1 MHTTV
6 FEMDYKSGKLVPAKN
21 AELQIGQ
28 IVWLNGYGQSEHGHD
43 RKAIFDISESY
54 SGKMYHLVNLDKV
67 THTERHEAY
76 SIKPASEIFGIGTYY
91 NDGDTATPE
100 EIAEALTK
108 AKEFEKQQNEIK
120 EQKEKEAE
128 IIKEKGKKIFEEN
141 KPATAQA
148 VIIANHNR
156 DESDLM
162 SDYFGYSTERTVIL
176 AFSDHTRDLFSE
188 MRKAC
193 LNTDIKEIRELAESP
208 KEYEH
213 REKYSMGSG
222 YYLGKSKYDGWTV
235 KKTNLSYS
243 PTQFYHAAGFENGF
257 FAFKKQA
264 TKEIETVG
272 NKTIRTNTEK
282 NGIEIIFPNK
292 PNAETLNKLKANGW
306 RWSNFNKLWYNKNTP
321 ENYEFAITI

>member
-128 IIKEKGKKIFEEN
+128 IMEGADLVAEYL
-141 KPATAQA
+141 
-148 VIIANHNR
+148 R
-156 DESDLM
+156 DH
-162 SDYFGYSTERTVIL
+162 
-176 AFSDHTRDLFSE
+176 A
-188 MRKAC
+188 
-193 LNTDIKEIRELAESP
+193 ELA
-208 KEYEH
+208 K
-213 REKYSMGSG
+213 RR
-222 YYLGKSKYDGWTV
+222 
-235 KKTNLSYS
+235 
-243 PTQFYHAAGFENGF
+243 NG
-257 FAFKKQA
+257 AIVRQEDE
-264 TKEIETVG
+264 TTIEG
-272 NKTIRTNTEK
+272 
-282 NGIEIIFPNK
+282 
-292 PNAETLNKLKANGW
+292 
-306 RWSNFNKLWYNKNTP
+306 
-321 ENYEFAITI
+321 